1 MNAFIAT
8 LSFVTLVVASLPAW
22 AAPSPSPEEVLA
34 EASRYTV
41 KVQVLNEIAFNQDEA
56 GSGSG
61 TGFLIDRQRGWILTN
76 AHVATRSPSTIHVS
90 FKGGKLIAAKRVH
103 VDPLIDLAILSV
115 SSNSIPTSAL
125 EAKLGCD
132 TKAVAGTSVLAYGH
146 PWGLSYSASRGIV
159 SGAVWFYPNEL
170 IQTDAA
176 INSGNSGG
184 PLISLTDGRVIGI
197 NTSTYQPDGKDGSA
211 TAVSLAE
218 PMPPICRIVEL
229 LKTTGD
235 ASLRLPPFAIAT
247 SGDDLRPR
255 VAQVFVANAGLEP
268 GDIITHINGTAVGN
282 YSEMLSALRGPSG
295 GAVLSADRGGK
306 MFDVRI
312 TTKVVPNILNAR
324 AINLSGL
331 IIAEAWKLDDAE
343 VNPERNLIIDWYES
357 GEEAALTDARVADYI
372 VSVDG
377 RRFTKLE
384 ALYGYLSALAPEAM
398 IKIIVKRPATA
409 DQFYREYRHI
419 MISRSRLEW
428 VEAQSPV
435 AKSN

>member
-1 MNAFIAT
+1 MGAIADGKAFIAT
-8 LSFVTLVVASLPAW
+8 MSFAALLAASPPAQ
-22 AAPSPSPEEVLA
+22 AGPAPSPEDVLA

-41 KVQVLNEIAFNQDEA
+41 KVQVLNDIAFNQDEG

-76 AHVATRSPSTIHVS
+76 AHVATRSPSTIRVS
-90 FKGGKLIAAKRVH
+90 FKGGELIAAKRVH

-115 SSNSIPTSAL
+115 PTNSIPASAV

-132 TKAVAGTSVLAYGH
+132 TKAVSGTSVLAYGH

-218 PMPPICRIVEL
+218 PMPPICRVVEL
-229 LKTTGD
+229 LKATGD

-247 SGDDLRPR
+247 SGDDLRPH
-255 VAQVFVANAGLEP
+255 VAQVFAANVGLEP
-268 GDIITHINGTAVGN
+268 GDIITHVNGVDVGN
-282 YSEMLSALRGPSG
+282 YSEMLSELRGARD
-295 GAVLSADRGGK
+295 GATLSADRGGK
-306 MFDVRI
+306 AIDVRV
-312 TTKVVPNILNAR
+312 TTAAVPNILKVR

-331 IIAEAWKLDDAE
+331 IIAEAWKLDDPE
-343 VNPERNLIIDWYES
+343 VNPERNLIIDWYQS
-357 GEEAALTDARVADYI
+357 GEEAALTDAMVADYV

-377 RRFTKLE
+377 RRFSKLQL
-384 ALYGYLSALAPEAM
+384 LYDYLSALPKDAVV
-398 IKIIVKRPATA
+398 KIIVKRPATA
-409 DQFYREYRHI
+409 NQFYREYRHLT
-419 MISRSRLEW
+419 ISRRRLEW
-428 VEAQSPV
+428 VTAQ
-435 AKSN
+435 

>member
-1 MNAFIAT
+1 MNVLAPLA
-8 LSFVTLVVASLPAW
+8 SFAAGLLGVLPAE
-22 AAPSPSPEEVLA
+22 AAPAPSPEAVLA

-41 KVQVLNEIAFNQDEA
+41 KVQVLNEIALNQDEA

-76 AHVATRSPSTIHVS
+76 AHVATRSPSTIRVS
-90 FKGGKLIAAKRVH
+90 FKGGELIAAKRVH
-103 VDPLIDLAILSV
+103 VDPLIDLAILAV
-115 SSNSIPTSAL
+115 PSNSIPASAV
-125 EAKLGCD
+125 EAELGCS
-132 TKAVAGTSVLAYGH
+132 TKAVSGTSVLAYGH

-159 SGAVWFYPNEL
+159 SGTVWFYPNEL

-197 NTSTYQPDGKDGSA
+197 NTSTFQPDGKDGSA

-247 SGDDLRPR
+247 SGDDLRPH
-255 VAQVFVANAGLEP
+255 VAQVFAANTGLEP
-268 GDIITHINGTAVGN
+268 GDIVTHVNGTAVEN
-282 YSEMLSALRGPSG
+282 YSEVLSELRGASG
-295 GAVLSADRGGK
+295 AATLSADRGGRA
-306 MFDVRI
+306 FDVRI
-312 TTKVVPNILNAR
+312 TTTAAPSILNAR

-357 GEEAALTDARVADYI
+357 GEEAALTDVMVADYI

-377 RRFTKLE
+377 RRFSKLQ
-384 ALYGYLSALAPEAM
+384 ALYDYLTALPMDAT

-409 DQFYREYRHI
+409 NQFYREYRHLA
-419 MISRSRLEW
+419 ISRKRLGW
-428 VEAQSPV
+428 IAAQ
-435 AKSN
+435 